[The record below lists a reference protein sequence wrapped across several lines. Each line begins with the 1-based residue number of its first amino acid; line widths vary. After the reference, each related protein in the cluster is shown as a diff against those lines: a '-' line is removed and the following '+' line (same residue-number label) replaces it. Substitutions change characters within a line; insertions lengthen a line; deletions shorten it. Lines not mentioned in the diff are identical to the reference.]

1 MFFAKNEIIE
11 LAHGKKHMVLDTT
24 KYEGKYYYYV
34 VEISEDET
42 SVTENFQVIT
52 TVSENGNLFVK
63 TIRDELEKILVKI
76 FEKDLGIRD

>member
-34 VEISEDET
+34 VEVTQDEFLIHFFY
-42 SVTENFQVIT
+42 N
-52 TVSENGNLFVK
+52 
-63 TIRDELEKILVKI
+63 ELIKYCEIEGRYKRIYEFHKIINKSR
-76 FEKDLGIRD
+76 K

>member
-11 LAHGKKHMVLDTT
+11 LAHGKKHIVLDVT

-34 VEISEDET
+34 AEITDDEQN
-42 SVTENFQVIT
+42 VTEKFKVIT

-63 TIRDELEKILVKI
+63 TVKDDLYDDLVKI
-76 FEKDLGIRD
+76 FKKNLNIR

>member
-34 VEISEDET
+34 AEISENERE
-42 SVTENFQVIT
+42 VTENFKVIT

-63 TIRDELEKILVKI
+63 TIKDDLSDVLVKI
-76 FEKDLGIRD
+76 FKKNLNIR

>member
-11 LAHGKKHMVLDTT
+11 LAHGKKHIVLDVT

-34 VEISEDET
+34 VEVTQDEQD
-42 SVTENFQVIT
+42 VTNNFKVIT

-63 TIRDELEKILVKI
+63 TIKDDLFDVLVKI
-76 FEKDLGIRD
+76 FKKNLNIR

>member
-34 VEISEDET
+34 VEVTPDEQDL
-42 SVTENFQVIT
+42 TENFKVIT

-63 TIRDELEKILVKI
+63 TVTEDLFDILVKI
-76 FEKDLGIRD
+76 FKKNLNIR

>member
-11 LAHGKKHMVLDTT
+11 LAHGKKHIVLDTT

-34 VEISEDET
+34 VETTEDEQNIT
-42 SVTENFQVIT
+42 NNFKVIT

-63 TIRDELEKILVKI
+63 TIKDDLEDTLVKI
-76 FEKDLGIRD
+76 FKKNLNIR

>member
-11 LAHGKKHMVLDTT
+11 LAHGKKHIVLDVT

-34 VEISEDET
+34 VEVTQDEQD
-42 SVTENFQVIT
+42 VTENFKVIT

-63 TIRDELEKILVKI
+63 SVKDDLSDILVKI
-76 FEKDLGIRD
+76 FKKNLNIR

>member
-11 LAHGKKHMVLDTT
+11 LAHGKKHIVLDTT

-34 VEISEDET
+34 VEVTQDEQD
-42 SVTENFQVIT
+42 VTDNFKVIT

-63 TIRDELEKILVKI
+63 TVRDDLFDVLVKI
-76 FEKDLGIRD
+76 FKKNLNIR

>member
-11 LAHGKKHMVLDTT
+11 LAHGKKHIVLDTT

-34 VEISEDET
+34 VEIDDNERE
-42 SVTENFQVIT
+42 VTENFKVIT

-63 TIRDELEKILVKI
+63 TIKDDLSDILVKI
-76 FEKDLGIRD
+76 FKKNLNIR